1 MLAHVPQ
8 SDGRKFSSEG
18 RAFLRELLKF
28 LAVASSEIFEAGSR
42 AMHAFPKALDESR
55 RVGLVVCKQRGHQ
68 RARRASV
75 ETGLKQTSFGG
86 FRGHVR
92 RRLIAALAMLSRAL
106 AHAEA

>member
-28 LAVASSEIFEAGSR
+28 LAVASSEIFEAGRR
-42 AMHAFPKALDESR
+42 AMHAFPKDLDESR
-55 RVGLVVCKQRGHQ
+55 RVGLVVCNQRGHQ

-75 ETGLKQTSFGG
+75 ETGLKPTSFRG
-86 FRGHVR
+86 FRVNCR
-92 RRLIAALAMLSRAL
+92 ARLIQVLRNLYR
-106 AHAEA
+106 AHASH